1 MFIIILLYLSGS
13 ADHTVRLWTLGGRYI
28 STLGTFREWMP
39 ILPHIAASKYFQH
52 FRYPMDIKRS
62 ASFTT
67 MKVSK

>member
-1 MFIIILLYLSGS
+1 MIILLFLSGS

-28 STLGTFREWMP
+28 STLGTFREWIP
-39 ILPHIAASKYFQH
+39 ILPHIPASKYFQH

-67 MKVSK
+67 MKASK